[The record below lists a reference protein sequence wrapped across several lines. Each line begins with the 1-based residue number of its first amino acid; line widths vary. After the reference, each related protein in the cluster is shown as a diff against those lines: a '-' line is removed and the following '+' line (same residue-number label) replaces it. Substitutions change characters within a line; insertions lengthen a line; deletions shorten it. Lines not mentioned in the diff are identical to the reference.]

1 MAARPAAGDTLRQYR
16 AKRDFSKTREPA
28 GAKQAWGE
36 RVFVVQKHAARRLHY
51 DLRLQFGETLKSWAV
66 PQGPSLD
73 PKVRRLAVQT
83 EDHPLEYA
91 EFEER
96 IPKGQYGA
104 GGMIVWDRGTW
115 VPMGEP
121 DTDYRKGT
129 LKFRLAGE
137 KLGGGW
143 MLVRLKRKEGERGD
157 NWLLIKERD
166 PFARPGSDAA
176 ILEERPESVLSGRRV
191 EELALDEAPSPP
203 ASAARRGATPKIN
216 ISSLKGARR
225 AHLRREVRPLLA
237 TAAAHVPDGDDWLHE
252 IKFDGYR
259 TIVRIDRDEV
269 RLITR
274 SGLDWTGRYG
284 VLPQAFRAIPCE
296 QALIDGEIVV
306 QDVRGRSSFS
316 ALQDAL
322 SEGNTGKLIFFA
334 FDLIHLDGYELMEVP
349 LIERK
354 RALEALLAP
363 VVGPTSA
370 LQLSG
375 HVVGNGRAFRQQAAA
390 LELEGVIS
398 KRADSPYR
406 SGRSKSWLKVKIRPS
421 DDFRIVGYSEAN
433 TDRVFRG
440 LLLAEEKPK
449 GLRYVGRCGTGFS
462 QTQAS
467 SLHARLAALRQD
479 KPTVRLPP
487 EERRKDIVWVR
498 PVLTAQV
505 EYANRT
511 GDGILR
517 HSVYRGLRQDKIA
530 EGDAEPA
537 PEPTPRK
544 RWVSDEDLASVWV
557 TNPDRR
563 MFGAGGPTKLELA
576 LYYAQVGDW
585 MLPELSLRPVSL
597 VRCPSGKAAD
607 CFFQRHALSGMPE
620 AIRKIPLREEGS
632 KERADYLYVENARG
646 LLALSQFGAVE
657 LHSWGCRVDKPE
669 RPDRMVFDL
678 DPDEG
683 LPWRQVVDAAF
694 EVRQSLEDLGFTPFI
709 KTTGG
714 KGLHVVV
721 ALARRQAWPE
731 VRRFAEV
738 FAVHMARRL
747 PKLFTSNMAKSSR
760 RGRIFLDYLR
770 NGRSATAVAA
780 YSLRARPG
788 VPASTP
794 LAWHEIGKIDDPAD
808 LNYAT
813 VPVRLTEVEDPW
825 AELAGSARPLTK
837 EMERRLQAAR

>member
-1 MAARPAAGDTLRQYR
+1 LAEADALERYR
-16 AKRDFSKTREPA
+16 KKRDFSKTREPS
-28 GAKQAWGE
+28 GAKQAAGE
-36 RVFVVQKHAARRLHY
+36 RLFVVQKHAARRLHY
-51 DLRLQFGETLKSWAV
+51 DLRLQFGETLRSWAV

-91 EFEER
+91 DFEEQ

-115 VPMGEP
+115 VPMGDPEA
-121 DTDYRKGT
+121 DHRKGT

-143 MLVRLKRKEGERGD
+143 MLVRLKRKEGERAD

-176 ILEERPESVLSGRRV
+176 ILDERPESVLSGRRV
-191 EELALDEAPSPP
+191 EELALDEVPSAPPP
-203 ASAARRGATPKIN
+203 RARRGPPPKV
-216 ISSLKGARR
+216 SSLKGARR

-237 TAAAHVPDGDDWLHE
+237 APAAHVPDGDDWLHE

-259 TIVRIDRDEV
+259 TIARIDRGEI

-274 SGLDWTGRYG
+274 SGLDWTERYG
-284 VLPQAFRAIPCE
+284 VLARAFRAVPCE
-296 QALIDGEIVV
+296 QALIDGEILV
-306 QDVRGRSSFS
+306 QDARGVSSFS

-322 SEGNTGKLIFFA
+322 SEGRTGELTFFA

-354 RALEALLAP
+354 RVLDALLAP
-363 VVGPTSA
+363 VVGLTSA
-370 LQLSG
+370 LQLSD
-375 HVVGNGRAFRQQAAA
+375 HIVGNGRAFLEEAAR
-390 LELEGVIS
+390 LKLEGVIS
-398 KRADSPYR
+398 KRADSAYR
-406 SGRSKSWLKVKIRPS
+406 SGRSKSWLKVKVRP
-421 DDFRIVGYSEAN
+421 DEDFRIVGYSESKAEG
-433 TDRVFRG
+433 VFRG
-440 LLLAEEKPK
+440 LLLGEETPQ

-462 QTQAS
+462 QTQAAD
-467 SLHARLAALRQD
+467 LHARLAALRQD

-505 EYANRT
+505 EYGTRT

-517 HSVYRGLRQDKIA
+517 HSVYKGLRQDKIP
-530 EGDAEPA
+530 ESDAKPVPEPA
-537 PEPTPRK
+537 PRK
-544 RWVSDEDLASVWV
+544 RYVTDEDLASVWV

-563 MFGAGGPTKLELA
+563 MFGADGPTKLELS

-585 MLPELSLRPVSL
+585 LLPELVGRPVSL
-597 VRCPSGKAAD
+597 IRCPTGKAAD
-607 CFFQRHALSGMPE
+607 CFFQRHALSGMPD
-620 AIRKIPLREEGS
+620 AVKQISLREKAG
-632 KERADYLYVENARG
+632 RADYLYLEDARG
-646 LLALSQFGAVE
+646 LLALAQFGAVE
-657 LHSWGCRVDKPE
+657 FHSWGCRVDQPE

-678 DPDEG
+678 DPDES
-683 LPWRQVVDAAF
+683 LPWRETIKAAL
-694 EVRQSLEDLGFTPFI
+694 EVREALQNLGLVPFV

-721 ALARRQAWPE
+721 PLARRQAWPE
-731 VRRFAEV
+731 VRRFSEA
-738 FAVHMARRL
+738 FATHMARRL
-747 PKLFTSNMAKSSR
+747 PTRFTSNMAKSSR

-770 NGRSATAVAA
+770 NARGATAVAV

-788 VPASTP
+788 VTASTP
-794 LAWHEIGKIDDPAD
+794 VTWEELVEIDDPTD
-808 LNYAT
+808 FNYAT
-813 VPVRLTEVEDPW
+813 VPVRLREVDDPW
-825 AELAGSARPLTK
+825 AELAQSARPLTK
-837 EMERRLQAAR
+837 EMERRLQAVR

>member
-1 MAARPAAGDTLRQYR
+1 LAEADALERYR
-16 AKRDFSKTREPA
+16 KKRDFSKTREPA
-28 GAKQAWGE
+28 GAARPGGE

-73 PKVRRLAVQT
+73 PQVRRLAVQT

-91 EFEER
+91 EFEEQ

-121 DTDYRKGT
+121 DADYRKGT

-176 ILEERPESVLSGRRV
+176 IVEERPESVLSGRRV
-191 EELALDEAPSPP
+191 EELALDEAPSAP
-203 ASAARRGATPKIN
+203 APAARHRAAPKL
-216 ISSLKGARR
+216 SSLKGVRR

-237 TAAAHVPDGDDWLHE
+237 SPAAHVPEGDDWLHE

-259 TIVRIDRDEV
+259 TIARIDRGEV

-274 SGLDWTGRYG
+274 SGLDWTERYG
-284 VLPQAFRAIPCE
+284 VLAQAFRAVPCE

-306 QDVRGRSSFS
+306 QDAHGLSSFS

-322 SEGNTGKLIFFA
+322 SEGKTGELTFFA

-354 RALEALLAP
+354 RALDALLAP
-363 VVGPTSA
+363 LVGPTSA

-375 HVVGNGRAFRQQAAA
+375 HVLGNGRAF
-390 LELEGVIS
+390 LEHAGDLNLEGVIS
-398 KRADSPYR
+398 KRADSAYR
-406 SGRSKSWLKVKIRPS
+406 SGRSKSWLKIKVRPS
-421 DDFRIVGYSEAN
+421 DDFRIVGYSESKAEG
-433 TDRVFRG
+433 TFRG
-440 LLLAEEKPK
+440 LLLAEEAPQ

-462 QTQAS
+462 QSQAS
-467 SLHARLAALRQD
+467 ALHARLAALRQGE
-479 KPTVRLPP
+479 PTVSLPP

-498 PVLTAQV
+498 PVLTARV
-505 EYANRT
+505 EYGTRT

-517 HSVYRGLRQDKIA
+517 HSVYRGLRQDKVP
-530 EGDAEPA
+530 ESDVKPV
-537 PEPTPRK
+537 PEPTPRQ
-544 RWVSDEDLASVWV
+544 RWVTDEDLASVWV
-557 TNPDRR
+557 TNPDRK
-563 MFGAGGPTKLELA
+563 MFGADGPTKLELA

-585 MLPELSLRPVSL
+585 LLPELSLRPVSL
-597 VRCPSGKAAD
+597 VRCPTGKAAD
-607 CFFQRHALSGMPE
+607 CFFQRHAMSGMPDV
-620 AIRKIPLREEGS
+620 IRKIPLREEGS
-632 KERADYLYVENARG
+632 KGRADYLYVENARG
-646 LLALSQFGAVE
+646 LFALAQFGGVE
-657 LHSWGCRVDKPE
+657 FHSWGCRVDKPE

-678 DPDEG
+678 DPDES
-683 LPWRQVVDAAF
+683 LPWRQVVEAAF
-694 EVRQSLEDLGFTPFI
+694 VVRAAVEGLGFVPFV

-721 ALARRQAWPE
+721 ALARRQDWPE

-738 FAVHMARRL
+738 FAVHMASRL
-747 PKLFTSNMAKSSR
+747 PKLFTANMAKSNR

-770 NGRSATAVAA
+770 NGRGATAVAA

-794 LAWHEIGKIDDPAD
+794 VSWEELVDIDDPAD

-825 AELAGSARPLTK
+825 AELAQSARPLTK
-837 EMERRLQAAR
+837 EMERRLQAVR

>member
-1 MAARPAAGDTLRQYR
+1 MDPRCEELREL
-16 AKRDFSKTREPA
+16 APELA
-28 GAKQAWGE
+28 LG
-36 RVFVVQKHAARRLHY
+36 VVE
-51 DLRLQFGETLKSWAV
+51 G
-66 PQGPSLD
+66 
-73 PKVRRLAVQT
+73 
-83 EDHPLEYA
+83 
-91 EFEER
+91 EER
-96 IPKGQYGA
+96 GRA
-104 GGMIVWDRGTW
+104 L
-115 VPMGEP
+115 EH
-121 DTDYRKGT
+121 
-129 LKFRLAGE
+129 LA
-137 KLGGGW
+137 
-143 MLVRLKRKEGERGD
+143 D
-157 NWLLIKERD
+157 C
-166 PFARPGSDAA
+166 
-176 ILEERPESVLSGRRV
+176 PECRRRV
-191 EELALDEAPSPP
+191 EELAEDEAPP
-203 ASAARRGATPKIN
+203 AAAPAARRGAMPKV
-216 ISSLKGARR
+216 SSLKGARR
-225 AHLRREVRPLLA
+225 AELSREVRPLLA
-237 TAAAHVPDGDDWLHE
+237 TPAAHVPDGDAWLHE

-259 TIVRIDRDEV
+259 TLARIAPGEI

-274 SGLDWTGRYG
+274 SGLDWTERYG
-284 VLPQAFRAIPCE
+284 VLAKTFEAVPCE

-306 QDVRGRSSFS
+306 QDAQGLSSFS

-322 SEGNTGKLIFFA
+322 SEGKTGELIFFA
-334 FDLIHLDGYELMEVP
+334 FDLIYLDGYELTEVP

-354 RALEALLAP
+354 RVLEALLAP

-375 HVVGNGRAFRQQAAA
+375 HVLGNGRAFLEHAAD
-390 LELEGVIS
+390 LRLEGVIS
-398 KRADSPYR
+398 KRADSAYR
-406 SGRSKSWLKVKIRPS
+406 SGRSKSWLKIKARPN
-421 DDFRIVGYSEAN
+421 DDFRIVGYSEAKAEG
-433 TDRVFRG
+433 TFRG
-440 LLLAEEKPK
+440 LLLAEEAPE

-462 QTQAS
+462 QSQAAA
-467 SLHARLAALRQD
+467 LHARLGALRQD
-479 KPTVRLPP
+479 EPTVRLPP

-505 EYANRT
+505 EYATRT

-517 HSVYRGLRQDKIA
+517 HAAYRGLRQDKIPESEA
-530 EGDAEPA
+530 KPVPEPA
-537 PEPTPRK
+537 PRQ

-563 MFGAGGPTKLELA
+563 MFGADGPTKLELA

-585 MLPELSLRPVSL
+585 LLPELSLRPVSL
-597 VRCPSGKAAD
+597 VRCPTGKTAD

-620 AIRKIPLREEGS
+620 AIRRIPLREEGS
-632 KERADYLYVENARG
+632 KERADYIYLEDARG
-646 LLALSQFGAVE
+646 LLALAQFGAVE
-657 LHSWGCRVDKPE
+657 LHPWGCRVDKPE
-669 RPDRMVFDL
+669 RPDRMIFDL

-683 LPWRQVVDAAF
+683 LPWRQVVEAAF
-694 EVRQSLEDLGFTPFI
+694 VVREALQALGFVPFV

-721 ALARRQAWPE
+721 ALARRQGWPE

-747 PKLFTSNMAKSSR
+747 PKLFTANMAKANR

-794 LAWHEIGKIDDPAD
+794 LTWDELVKIDHPAD

-825 AELAGSARPLTK
+825 AELAQSARPLTK

>member
-1 MAARPAAGDTLRQYR
+1 MAAADTLERYR
-16 AKRDFSKTREPA
+16 KKRDFAKTREPA
-28 GAKQAWGE
+28 GAKAATAE

-51 DLRLQFGETLKSWAV
+51 DLRLQFGDTLKSWAV

-91 EFEER
+91 DFEER
-96 IPKGQYGA
+96 IPKGQYG
-104 GGMIVWDRGTW
+104 GGAMIVWDRGTW
-115 VPMGEP
+115 VPMADP
-121 DTDYRKGT
+121 DEDYRKGT

-166 PFARPGSDAA
+166 PYARPEAEGNIVD
-176 ILEERPESVLSGRRV
+176 ERPESVLSGRRV
-191 EELALDEAPSPP
+191 EELAKAETPA
-203 ASAARRGATPKIN
+203 ASAPRARRRPMPKLA
-216 ISSLKGARR
+216 SLTGARR
-225 AHLRREVRPLLA
+225 ADLRQEVRPLLA
-237 TAAAHVPDGDDWLHE
+237 SPAAQAPDGDGWLHE

-259 TIVRIDRDEV
+259 TIARIDRGEV

-274 SGLDWTGRYG
+274 SGLDWTERYG
-284 VLPQAFRAIPCE
+284 VLAQAFQELSCE

-306 QDVRGRSSFS
+306 QDERGVSNFS

-322 SEGNTGKLIFFA
+322 SQGRTEKLVFFA
-334 FDLIHLDGYELMEVP
+334 FDLTHLDGYALMDVP
-349 LIERK
+349 LLERK

-363 VVGPTSA
+363 VAGPASA
-370 LQLSG
+370 LQFSD
-375 HVVGNGRAFRQQAAA
+375 HVVGNGPAFLAQAAN
-390 LELEGVIS
+390 LKLEGVIS
-398 KRADSPYR
+398 KRADSAYR
-406 SGRSKSWLKVKIRPS
+406 SGRSKSWLKVKARPD
-421 DDFRIVGYSEAN
+421 DDFRIVGYSELKA
-433 TDRVFRG
+433 DGVFRG
-440 LLLAEEKPK
+440 LLLAEETRQ

-462 QTQAS
+462 RTQAS
-467 SLHARLAALRQD
+467 DLHARLAALRQD
-479 KPTVRLPP
+479 EPTVDLPP

-517 HSVYRGLRQDKIA
+517 HASYRGLRQDKVA
-530 EGDAEPA
+530 ERAAEPA
-537 PEPTPRK
+537 PEPPPRK
-544 RWVSDEDLASVWV
+544 RWVTDEDLASVWV

-563 MFGAGGPTKLELA
+563 MVGADRPTTLELA

-585 MLPELSLRPVSL
+585 MLPELHDRPVSL

-607 CFFQRHALSGMPE
+607 CFFQRHAHSGMPE
-620 AIRKIPLREEGS
+620 AIRRISLREEGS

-646 LLALSQFGAVE
+646 LLALAQFGAVE

-683 LPWRQVVDAAF
+683 LPWRQVVEAAF
-694 EVRQSLEDLGFTPFI
+694 VVRESLADLGFVPFL

-721 ALARRQAWPE
+721 ALARRQGWPE

-747 PKLFTSNMAKSSR
+747 PKLFTANMAKSSR

-780 YSLRARPG
+780 YSLRARPR
-788 VPASTP
+788 VPVSTP
-794 LAWHEIGKIDDPAD
+794 LGWHELGDIDDAAD
-808 LNYAT
+808 LNYST
-813 VPVRLTEVEDPW
+813 VPRRLTELADPW
-825 AELAGSARPLTK
+825 AELAGSARSLTK
-837 EMERRLQAAR
+837 EMERRLQAGR

>member
-1 MAARPAAGDTLRQYR
+1 VAVRPKAEEALRQYR
-16 AKRDFSKTREPA
+16 TKRDFSKTREPA
-28 GAKQAWGE
+28 GAKGTAGE

-91 EFEER
+91 EFEEQ

-121 DTDYRKGT
+121 DEDHRKGT

-191 EELALDEAPSPP
+191 EELALDEAPSRSAP
-203 ASAARRGATPKIN
+203 AARRAAKPKLA
-216 ISSLKGARR
+216 SLKGVQR

-237 TAAAHVPDGDDWLHE
+237 TSTTRVPDGDDWLHE

-259 TIVRIDRDEV
+259 TIARIDRGKV
-269 RLITR
+269 SLITR
-274 SGLDWTGRYG
+274 SGLDWTERYG
-284 VLPQAFRAIPCE
+284 VLAETFKTASCE

-306 QDVRGRSSFS
+306 QNAQGLSSFS

-322 SEGNTGKLIFFA
+322 AEGRTGELIFFA

-370 LQLSG
+370 IQLSE
-375 HVVGNGRAFRQQAAA
+375 HVVGNGRAFLDRAAS
-390 LELEGVIS
+390 LGLEGVIS
-398 KRADSPYR
+398 KRADSAYR
-406 SGRSKSWLKVKIRPS
+406 SGRSKSWLKVKARPD
-421 DDFRIVGYSEAN
+421 DDFRIVGYSEAKA
-433 TDRVFRG
+433 DGVFRG
-440 LLLAEEKPK
+440 LLLAEDTSQ

-462 QTQAS
+462 RSQSTD
-467 SLHARLAALRQD
+467 LHARLAALRQD

-517 HSVYRGLRQDKIA
+517 HCSYRGLRQDKIA
-530 EGDAEPA
+530 EGDAKPS
-537 PEPTPRK
+537 PEPVPRK

-563 MFGAGGPTKLELA
+563 MFGADGPSKLELA

-585 MLPELSLRPVSL
+585 MLPELVLRPVSL
-597 VRCPSGKAAD
+597 LRCPTGKAAD
-607 CFFQRHALSGMPE
+607 CFFQRHAMSGMPE
-620 AIRKIPLREEGS
+620 AIKQISLREEGS
-632 KERADYLYVENARG
+632 KERADYLYLENARG

-669 RPDRMVFDL
+669 RPDRMIFDL

-683 LPWRQVVDAAF
+683 LPWRHVVDAAF
-694 EVRQSLEDLGFTPFI
+694 EVREALQNLGFVPFV

-747 PKLFTSNMAKSSR
+747 PKLFTANMAKSSR

-794 LAWHEIGKIDDPAD
+794 VSWEDLVEIDDPAD
-808 LNYAT
+808 FNYAT
-813 VPVRLTEVEDPW
+813 VPVRLAEVEDPW
-825 AELAGSARPLTK
+825 AGLTGSARPLTK
-837 EMERRLQAAR
+837 EMERRLEAGR

>member
-1 MAARPAAGDTLRQYR
+1 LAEADALERYR
-16 AKRDFSKTREPA
+16 KKRDFSKTREPS
-28 GAKQAWGE
+28 GAKQAAGE
-36 RVFVVQKHAARRLHY
+36 RLFVVQKHAARRLHY
-51 DLRLQFGETLKSWAV
+51 DLRLQFGETLRSWAV

-91 EFEER
+91 DFEEQ
-96 IPKGQYGA
+96 IPKGHYGA

-115 VPMGEP
+115 VPMGDPEA
-121 DTDYRKGT
+121 DHRKGT

-143 MLVRLKRKEGERGD
+143 MLVRLKRKEGERAD

-176 ILEERPESVLSGRRV
+176 ILDERPESVLSGRRV
-191 EELALDEAPSPP
+191 EELALDEVPSAPPP
-203 ASAARRGATPKIN
+203 RARRGPPPKV
-216 ISSLKGARR
+216 SSLKGARR

-237 TAAAHVPDGDDWLHE
+237 APAAHVPDGDDWLHE

-259 TIVRIDRDEV
+259 TIARIDRGEI

-274 SGLDWTGRYG
+274 SGLDWTERYG
-284 VLPQAFRAIPCE
+284 VLARAFRAVPCE
-296 QALIDGEIVV
+296 QALIDGEILV
-306 QDVRGRSSFS
+306 QDARGVSSFS

-322 SEGNTGKLIFFA
+322 SEGRTGELTFFA

-354 RALEALLAP
+354 RVLDALLAP
-363 VVGPTSA
+363 VVGLTSA
-370 LQLSG
+370 LQLSD
-375 HVVGNGRAFRQQAAA
+375 HIVGNGRAFLEEAAR
-390 LELEGVIS
+390 LKLEGVIS
-398 KRADSPYR
+398 KRADSAYR
-406 SGRSKSWLKVKIRPS
+406 SGRSKSWLKVKVRP
-421 DDFRIVGYSEAN
+421 DEDFRIVGYSESKAEG
-433 TDRVFRG
+433 VFRG
-440 LLLAEEKPK
+440 LLLGEETPQ

-462 QTQAS
+462 QTQAAD
-467 SLHARLAALRQD
+467 LHARLAALRQD

-505 EYANRT
+505 EYGTRT

-517 HSVYRGLRQDKIA
+517 HSVYKGLRQDKIP
-530 EGDAEPA
+530 ESDAKPVPEPA
-537 PEPTPRK
+537 PRK
-544 RWVSDEDLASVWV
+544 RYVTDEDLASVWV

-563 MFGAGGPTKLELA
+563 MFGADGPTKLELS

-585 MLPELSLRPVSL
+585 LLPELVGRPVSL
-597 VRCPSGKAAD
+597 IRCPTGKAAD
-607 CFFQRHALSGMPE
+607 CFFQRHALSGMPD
-620 AIRKIPLREEGS
+620 AVKQISLREKAG
-632 KERADYLYVENARG
+632 RADYLYLEDARG
-646 LLALSQFGAVE
+646 LLALAQFGAVE
-657 LHSWGCRVDKPE
+657 FHSWGCRVDQPE

-678 DPDEG
+678 DPDES
-683 LPWRQVVDAAF
+683 LPWRETIKAAL
-694 EVRQSLEDLGFTPFI
+694 EVREALQNLGLVPFV

-721 ALARRQAWPE
+721 PLARRQAWPE
-731 VRRFAEV
+731 VRRFSEA
-738 FAVHMARRL
+738 FATHMARRL
-747 PKLFTSNMAKSSR
+747 PTRFTSNMAKSSR

-770 NGRSATAVAA
+770 NARGATAVAV

-788 VPASTP
+788 VTASTP
-794 LAWHEIGKIDDPAD
+794 VTWEELVEIDDPTD
-808 LNYAT
+808 FNYAT
-813 VPVRLTEVEDPW
+813 VPVRLREVDDPW
-825 AELAGSARPLTK
+825 AELAQSARPLTK
-837 EMERRLQAAR
+837 EMERRLQAVR